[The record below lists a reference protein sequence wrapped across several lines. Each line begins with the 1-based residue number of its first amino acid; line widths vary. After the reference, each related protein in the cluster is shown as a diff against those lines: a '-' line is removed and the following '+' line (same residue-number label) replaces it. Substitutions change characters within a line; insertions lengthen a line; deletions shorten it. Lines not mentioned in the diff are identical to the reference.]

1 MSARIKRRGFGSIAG
16 IILFGVSVL
25 PAPADAGG
33 FSVREQS
40 TTFLGSAFAGSAA
53 GGDISSIYWNSAA
66 TGLLPGCNMASSY
79 SLVLGSSDVT
89 AEGGIFATGVPP
101 IAPGLTPTSTDIGSD
116 ALVPASYLTCQITD
130 KLFAGLALNSPF
142 GLLTKPDDLGW
153 AGSPIAV
160 TSKVFSANANPT
172 LAYRLTPALTLGVGL
187 QVEYFRLRLNHGS
200 FNSPLGPLAGTRSFE
215 ADDWGVGGTAG
226 VLWQPLP
233 GTSLGVGYRSA
244 IGLDVSGPFRRGPG
258 LTTGPALA
266 TEAEAGLTLPEEVT
280 FSFRQVV
287 APGWTLLGTV
297 EWQNWSRL
305 GDVGAVSS
313 GCGAAGVCEV
323 LNLNWR
329 DGWFYALGAEYT
341 YSPALVLR
349 AGVAYEVSPIED
361 RTRDILVPD
370 SNRVFLG
377 LGASYKYSEQ
387 IILDFAYSHIF
398 FEDAPFCIASAAA
411 NKGSTH
417 CNSGTPPAAVLLRGD
432 SDTSVDI
439 VSLGLR
445 YRF

>member
-1 MSARIKRRGFGSIAG
+1 MSARIKRRGFGSIAAF
-16 IILFGVSVL
+16 ILGGVSL
-25 PAPADAGG
+25 FPAPADAGG

-66 TGLLPGCNMASSY
+66 TAISPGCNMASSY

-89 AEGGIFATGVPP
+89 AEAGLFA
-101 IAPGLTPTSTDIGSD
+101 GLTPRSTDVGSD

-305 GDVGAVSS
+305 GDVAAVSS
-313 GCGAAGVCEV
+313 GCGSAGVCEV

-329 DGWFYALGAEYT
+329 DGWFYALGAEYA

>member
-1 MSARIKRRGFGSIAG
+1 MSAKIKRRGFGSMAG
-16 IILFGVSVL
+16 IILVGVSVL

-40 TTFLGSAFAGSAA
+40 TTYLGSAFAGSAA

-79 SLVLGSSDVT
+79 TLVLGSSDER
-89 AEGGIFATGVPP
+89 AEGGIFATGIPA
-101 IAPGLTPTSTDIGSD
+101 IAPGLTPKSTDVGSD
-116 ALVPASYLTCQITD
+116 ALVPASYLTCQLTD

-160 TSKVFSANANPT
+160 TSKVFSVNANPT
-172 LAYRLTPALTLGVGL
+172 LAYKLTPALTLGLGL
-187 QVEYFRLRLNHGS
+187 QVEYFWLRLNHGS
-200 FNSPLGPLAGTRSFE
+200 FSSPLGPLAGTRSYE

-244 IGLDVSGPFRRGPG
+244 IGLDVSGSFRRGPG
-258 LTTGPALA
+258 LSTGPALA
-266 TEAEAGLTLPEEVT
+266 TQAEAGLTLPEEVT

-305 GDVGAVSS
+305 GDVAAVGS

-323 LNLNWR
+323 FNLNYR
-329 DGWFYALGAEYT
+329 DGWFYALGAEYA

-349 AGVAYEVSPIED
+349 GGVAYEVSPIED
-361 RTRDILVPD
+361 RTRDILLPD
-370 SNRVFLG
+370 SNRVWVS

-387 IILDFAYSHIF
+387 IIVDFGYSHIF
-398 FEDAPFCIASAAA
+398 FDDAPFCFASAAA
-411 NKGSTH
+411 NNGSTH
-417 CNSGTPPAAVLLRGD
+417 CKSGTRPTAVLLSGGSD
-432 SDTSVDI
+432 SSVDI